1 MSGRVNP
8 FADLGELPA
17 FRVKPKKDTPVA
29 SAAIDRL
36 AEDNNFPSR
45 QAKRVAKEP
54 KHKPRLH
61 RTGRDQQFS
70 VKTTPETKARFYR
83 MADERKTTLG
93 QLFERALDALER
105 AGDPNESTLRV
116 S

>member
-1 MSGRVNP
+1 MSARVNP
-8 FADLGELPA
+8 FADLDDVPA
-17 FRVKPKKDTPVA
+17 FGIKPRKEKPVENE
-29 SAAIDRL
+29 AIDRL

-93 QLFERALDALER
+93 QLFEQALDALDR
-105 AGDPNESTLRV
+105 AGGTPT
-116 S
+116 

>member
-1 MSGRVNP
+1 MSGRVDP
-8 FADLGELPA
+8 FADLELPD
-17 FRVKPKKDTPVA
+17 FGVKPNKRRAVEEET
-29 SAAIDRL
+29 IDRI
-36 AEDNNFPSR
+36 AEENNFPSR

-70 VKTTPETKARFYR
+70 VKTTPETKARFYK

-93 QLFERALDALER
+93 RLFELALDALDG
-105 AGDPNESTLRV
+105 AGGLE
-116 S
+116 